1 MKGDKRCPNFQLCR
15 KMIDPSM
22 KACSSCFW
30 EFNNEV
36 VEFKD
41 DMECPVCYETKK
53 CVKFRKCTHFVC
65 LKCFDK
71 VENCPMCRSDP
82 DDFSKL
88 KKAGLICVRGE

>member
-1 MKGDKRCPNFQLCR
+1 
-15 KMIDPSM
+15 MIDPRM
-22 KACSSCFW
+22 RACSSCFW
-30 EFNNEV
+30 EFNNEA

-41 DMECPVCYETKK
+41 DMECPVCYETQK

-71 VENCPMCRSDP
+71 LEKCPMCRSDP

-88 KKAGLICVRGE
+88 KKAGLIYARRGLR